1 MRTLARIEGP
11 EGVFAYGEYVFGYT
25 PASHHKEMVA
35 KTLDAIYRRR
45 NSVFLL
51 PRGGAK
57 TTWDNTILLAWLIAT
72 YKDLRVGLVSN
83 TDTQAKDFSRAI
95 KYTFEAN
102 DFHRQIFPDC
112 GPSASKWTDKE
123 WLRAGS
129 VWHNSKD
136 VTVFAVGVGGAIISK
151 RFDVLL
157 LDDILD
163 EENTQTVDQ
172 REDVETWFKK
182 TLKPCLA
189 PDGVVIAI
197 GTRWGEADLY
207 ETFMTPTTQD
217 GMGYSPHVVSALT
230 ENDAGELVSYWPEY
244 WPVARLLKEKEEM
257 GSPLFS
263 CAYQNDI
270 SGLLEGNIFKGP
282 FDHFDVL
289 PEGHEYTLRMG
300 VDLASSTQERAD
312 YTARVTSA
320 QDSCQDCLQKGD
332 FFVLAA
338 YRDKRES
345 HHAEFVL
352 DGWRAF
358 PNISLVLVE
367 KVQFQ
372 STLIQ
377 TVMEEHT
384 YIPIE
389 GKSADG
395 DKTTRARGVAAKYE
409 AHKVHHH
416 RSLRGSVF
424 ETELLSFPKGHDDF
438 VDALGYSMDLN
449 GSTLFFGSLSKA
461 GNVTVRAA

>member
-1 MRTLARIEGP
+1 M
-11 EGVFAYGEYVFGYT
+11 FAYGEYVFGYT
-25 PASHHKEMVA
+25 PARHHREMVA

-95 KYTFEAN
+95 KYTFESN
-102 DFHRQIFPDC
+102 DFHRQIFPDAIQ
-112 GPSASKWTDKE
+112 SSSKWTDKE

-136 VTVFAVGVGGAIISK
+136 VTVFAVGVGSAIISK
-151 RFDVLL
+151 RFDILL
-157 LDDILD
+157 MDDILD

-207 ETFMTPTTQD
+207 ELLMTPTTQD
-217 GMGYSPHVVSALT
+217 GMGFQSHVVSALT
-230 ENDAGELVSYWPEY
+230 EDEHGDLQSYWPEY
-244 WPVARLLKEKEEM
+244 WPVQRLLKEKEEM

-282 FDHFDVL
+282 FDHFDIL
-289 PEGHEYTLRMG
+289 PELHEYTLRMG
-300 VDLASSTQERAD
+300 VDLASSSRERAD
-312 YTARVTSA
+312 YTARVTTA
-320 QDSCQDCLQKGD
+320 QDTCQVECSNKGD

-345 HHAEFVL
+345 HHVEFVL
-352 DGWRAF
+352 DGYRAF
-358 PNISLVLVE
+358 PNISLVIVE

-372 STLIQ
+372 STLVQ
-377 TVMEEHT
+377 NVMEE
-384 YIPIE
+384 YPSIPIE
-389 GKSADG
+389 GKPADG
-395 DKTTRARGVAAKYE
+395 DKTVRARGVAAKYE
-409 AHKVHHH
+409 AHRVHHH

-449 GSTLFFGSLSKA
+449 STPMFFGSLNKLGKA
-461 GNVTVRAA
+461 EWRAA